1 MSQDTQLIDAFLEML
16 SAERGAAGNTLAA
29 YGRDLSDF
37 SQFLQKQQARMEH
50 ATTAQIEA
58 YLSELTR
65 QGLSAATNAR
75 RLSALRQFYKFLCS
89 EAMRPDDPTQ
99 TIAAPKHRRPL
110 PHSLSEADVGLL
122 LATAQRDADSP
133 RGARTACLM
142 ELLYATGLR
151 VSELVS
157 LPLSA
162 LAGERDMLLVTG
174 KGGRERL
181 VPLSPAACAALDHYI
196 RYRPGFQTAKGAA
209 YLFPSR
215 GRSGHLTRHR
225 FAQILSAL
233 AMKAGLPHMKISPHT
248 LRHAFATHLLS
259 HGADLR
265 AVQQMLG
272 HADISTTEIYTH
284 ILDARMQQLVRTHH
298 PLAGTTIR
306 KADG

>member
-1 MSQDTQLIDAFLEML
+1 MSQDSHLIDAFLEML

-29 YGRDLSDF
+29 YGRDLSEF
-37 SQFLQKQQARMEH
+37 SRFLHKQPARMAQ
-50 ATTAQIEA
+50 ATTEQIEA
-58 YLSELTR
+58 YLGTLTQ

-99 TIAAPKHRRPL
+99 TIATPKHRRPL

-122 LATAQRDADSP
+122 LAAARRDTDSP

-181 VPLSPAACAALDHYI
+181 VPLSAAACAAVANYI
-196 RYRPGFQTAKGAA
+196 RYRPDFQTAKGAA

-215 GRSGHLTRHR
+215 GKSGHLTRHR
-225 FAQILSAL
+225 FAQILSVL
-233 AMKAGLPHMKISPHT
+233 AMEAGLPHMKISPHT

-259 HGADLR
+259 RGADLR

-284 ILDARMQQLVRTHH
+284 ILDARMQQLVRSHH
-298 PLAGTTIR
+298 PLASATMR
-306 KADG
+306 KGGG

>member
-1 MSQDTQLIDAFLEML
+1 MSQDTYLIDAFLEML

-29 YGRDLSDF
+29 YGRDLADF
-37 SQFLQKQQARMEH
+37 SQFLKKQGITIEQANTDR
-50 ATTAQIEA
+50 IEA
-58 YLSELTR
+58 YLSRLAQ
-65 QGLSAATNAR
+65 QGLSAATTAR
-75 RLSALRQFYKFLCS
+75 RLSALRQFYRFLYS
-89 EAMRPDDPTQ
+89 EAIRPDDPTQ

-122 LATAQRDADSP
+122 LATAQQDTDSP
-133 RGARTACLM
+133 KGARTACLM

-151 VSELVS
+151 VSELVG

-181 VPLSPAACAALDHYI
+181 VPLSPAACAALDNYL
-196 RYRPGFQTAKGAA
+196 RFRPDFQTAKGTAF
-209 YLFPSR
+209 LFPSR
-215 GRSGHLTRHR
+215 ARSGHLTRHR
-225 FAQILSAL
+225 FAQILSEL
-233 AMKAGLPHMKISPHT
+233 AIQAGLPHRKISPHT

-259 HGADLR
+259 RGADLR

-284 ILDARMQQLVRTHH
+284 ILDARMQQLVQTHH
-298 PLAGTTIR
+298 PLARLNKPGQ
-306 KADG
+306 DS